1 MQKKMIWLPLVPFVL
16 VLVLFFVFPLLTI
29 LNNSFLTKQGSYTFD
44 HYLSFLT
51 DPYYLEILFVTFKI
65 SFIVTIITLLISYV
79 IAYYVTKII
88 KNKLMKRFA
97 YVLIISPIFTSAVVR
112 SFGWMVILGNNGF
125 INQYLIK
132 WGVIDQ
138 PIPLLY
144 NETGIIIGL
153 IYILAPFMILSLT
166 SVLQNIDPR
175 LEEAA
180 SDLGYNRWKTFLK
193 VTLPLSVPGILS
205 GVMMVFSLSLSS
217 YVTPALL
224 SGGKVKVLAMLIYEQ
239 MTQSLNWQFG
249 GAMSFIILVV
259 SIVILMINN
268 HLLRTTWTEGSR
280 S

>member
-1 MQKKMIWLPLVPFVL
+1 MQKKMIWLPLVPFIL
-16 VLVLFFVFPLLTI
+16 VLVFFFVFPLLTI
-29 LNNSFLTKQGSYTFD
+29 LNNSFLSKQGSYTFD
-44 HYLSFLT
+44 HYLSFIT
-51 DPYYLEILFVTFKI
+51 DPYYLQILFVTFKI

-79 IAYYVTKII
+79 IAYYVTKIL

-132 WGVIDQ
+132 WGVIEQ

-268 HLLRTTWTEGSR
+268 HLLRTTWTEESR

>member
-16 VLVLFFVFPLLTI
+16 VLVLFFVFPLLTV

-44 HYLSFLT
+44 NYMAFIT

-65 SFIVTIITLLISYV
+65 SFIVTIITLVISYV
-79 IAYYVTKII
+79 IAYYVTKIL

-132 WGVIDQ
+132 WGIIDQ

-144 NETGIIIGL
+144 NETGITIGL

-180 SDLGYNRWKTFLK
+180 NDLGYNRWKTFLK

-249 GAMSFIILVV
+249 GAMSLIILVV

-268 HLLRTTWTEGSR
+268 YLLRTTWTEESR